1 MRILVDGDACPVK
14 EDIVAIAQERSL
26 QLRSGQAIEVIFV
39 ISTASYFDRGWNVK
53 KIVVDSLPQAV
64 DIAIVNRV
72 EVGDVVVTQ
81 DYGLAALVLG
91 KKGKAI
97 SPRGHLFT
105 DENIDRMLHRRH
117 LHYEARKAGIRV
129 KGPKKRSEKDETRFR
144 RNFTR
149 LLDEC
154 QKSEP

>member
-14 EDIVAIAQERSL
+14 EDIVDIAQKKSL

-72 EVGDVVVTQ
+72 EAGDVVVTQ

-97 SPRGHLFT
+97 SPRGYFFN
-105 DENIDRMLHRRH
+105 DDNIDRLLQRRH
-117 LHYEARKAGIRV
+117 IHYEARKAGVRV
-129 KGPKKRSEKDETRFR
+129 KGPRKRSGKDRTRFHK
-144 RNFTR
+144 NFQR

-154 QKSEP
+154 LKSG

>member
-14 EDIVAIAQERSL
+14 EDIVAIAQERD
-26 QLRSGQAIEVIFV
+26 IEVIFV
-39 ISTASYFDRGWNVK
+39 VSTASYFNRDWKVK
-53 KIVVDSLPQAV
+53 QIIVDSLPQAV

-97 SPRGHLFT
+97 SPRGYFFN
-105 DENIDRMLHRRH
+105 DGNIDRLLQRRH
-117 LHYEARKAGIRV
+117 IHHEARKAGVRIKAPR
-129 KGPKKRSEKDETRFR
+129 KRSEKDRARFCK
-144 RNFTR
+144 NFQR

-154 QKSEP
+154 LQLDD

>member
-14 EDIVAIAQERSL
+14 EDIVAIAQEKDL
-26 QLRSGQAIEVIFV
+26 EVIFV
-39 ISTASYFDRGWNVK
+39 VSTASYFNRGWNVK
-53 KIVVDSLPQAV
+53 QIIVDSLPQAV

-72 EVGDVVVTQ
+72 EAGDVVVTQ

-97 SPRGHLFT
+97 SPRGYFFN
-105 DENIDRMLHRRH
+105 DDNIDRLLQRRH
-117 LHYEARKAGIRV
+117 IHHEARKAGVRI
-129 KGPKKRSEKDETRFR
+129 KGPRKRSEKDRARFR
-144 RNFTR
+144 KNFQS

-154 QKSEP
+154 LRK

>member
-14 EDIVAIAQERSL
+14 EDIVAIAQERDL
-26 QLRSGQAIEVIFV
+26 DVIFIV
-39 ISTASYFDRGWNVK
+39 STASYFNRDWKVK
-53 KIVVDSLPQAV
+53 QIIVDSFPQAV

-72 EVGDVVVTQ
+72 EAGDVVVTQ

-97 SPRGHLFT
+97 SPRGYFFN
-105 DENIDRMLHRRH
+105 DDNIDRLLQKRH
-117 LHYEARKAGIRV
+117 IHHEARKAGVRV
-129 KGPKKRSEKDETRFR
+129 KGPKKQSAKDKKRFH
-144 RNFTR
+144 RNFRR

-154 QKSEP
+154 LNNKSKRCNE